1 VLDELDHLIDLQ
13 RQMGRKICKYAK
25 RRRPN
30 AARLDGLQQIT
41 GWVPADM
48 KELYHRYDG
57 IEAPLTMWE
66 EHAYIWGHTF
76 WETSGTLERSNRAL
90 YTRETFPLTDEI
102 YLSTTRE
109 GNRLLAASLGEGRY
123 VLTIGR
129 MNMSD
134 VRYPAFDNFRGMFR
148 TYIDALES
156 GAWTFDAEGVSVFDE
171 AKFAECAQTHNT
183 HADYWDACVAGTV
196 DFKEEE
202 LMQGLVRPRLTP
214 KSGRQ
219 MLAESGFDLE

>member
-1 VLDELDHLIDLQ
+1 MLDELDHLIDLQ

-41 GWVPADM
+41 GWVPSDM
-48 KELYHRYDG
+48 KELYRRYDG
-57 IEAPLTMWE
+57 IEPPLMWE
-66 EHAYIWGHTF
+66 EYAYFWGHAF
-76 WETSGTLERSNRAL
+76 WETSRAL
-90 YTRETFPLTDEI
+90 ELKNRTSHTRETFPLSDEI
-102 YLSTTRE
+102 SLSTMRGSGGLMAT
-109 GNRLLAASLGEGRY
+109 SLGGDRY
-123 VLTIGR
+123 ILTIGCSV
-129 MNMSD
+129 MSD
-134 VRYPAFDNFRGMFR
+134 VRYPAFDNFRSMFL
-148 TYIDALES
+148 TYIDALKS
-156 GAWTFDAEGVSVFDE
+156 GAWTFDADGVSVFDE
-171 AKFAECAQTHNT
+171 AKFADSARAHNT

-219 MLAESGFDLE
+219 MLAESGFDLD